1 MKFCSCSLLIQLSRT
16 CLISG
21 CLTVA
26 NSNGKDSAA
35 INKPCVFPW
44 KYSSDG
50 PSFNGCANPYENEGG
65 NWCAKGLNQ
74 MEIYVS
80 GSNNVSYIYNPVATG
95 QIEIQK
101 ILSG

>member
-26 NSNGKDSAA
+26 NSNGKDSAD

-44 KYSSDG
+44 KYKSDG
-50 PSFNGCANPYENEGG
+50 PSFNGCANPDVNVGG
-65 NWCAKGLNQ
+65 NWCATGLDANG
-74 MEIYVS
+74 IYAS
-80 GSNNVSYIYNPVATG
+80 GSKKWGFCNKFCPIHVEKG
-95 QIEIQK
+95 
-101 ILSG
+101 